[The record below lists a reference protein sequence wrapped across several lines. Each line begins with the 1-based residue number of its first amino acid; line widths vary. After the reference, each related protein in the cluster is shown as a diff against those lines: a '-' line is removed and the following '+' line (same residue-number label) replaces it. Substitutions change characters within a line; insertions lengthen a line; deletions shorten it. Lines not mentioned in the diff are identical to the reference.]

1 MDENLIRLRE
11 PDLFWREIDE
21 EIVVLDGRTWE
32 YLNLNRSGRALW
44 KRLADGASEL
54 DLVELL
60 AGIYDID
67 RQTAQVDVQAFLQM
81 LEQKDLLVRWEQRL
95 DEP

>member
-1 MDENLIRLRE
+1 MSDLMRLRE

-32 YLNLNRSGRALW
+32 YLSLNSSARVLW
-44 KRLADGASEL
+44 KRLVDGASAA

-60 AGIYDID
+60 TRVYDID
-67 RQTAQVDVQAFLQM
+67 QQTARSDVRAFLGM
-81 LEQKDLLVRWEQRL
+81 LEEKNLLQR
-95 DEP
+95 